1 MLQQTPVARVLPT
14 WRAWMNRWP
23 TPADLAASPTSEVIR
38 AWDRLGYPR
47 RAIRL
52 HRAAQ
57 VIVADHGGFVPSD
70 LDALLSLPGVGEY
83 TAGAVRAFAFDI
95 PALTLDTNVRRV
107 LARYLQ
113 GQALPTG
120 QVTRAERELT
130 WSIMPADG
138 ATKWMAG
145 LMELGALVCTAKKP
159 DCNHCPLV
167 TNCAWVAAGSPP
179 PVQPPRRQPQYVGS
193 DRQARG
199 HILAML
205 RNDVEALDLN
215 TIRAG
220 SDYVWA
226 DEAQAERALSGLASD
241 GLINLQN
248 DGKYCLPN

>member
-145 LMELGALVCTAKKP
+145 
-159 DCNHCPLV
+159 
-167 TNCAWVAAGSPP
+167 
-179 PVQPPRRQPQYVGS
+179 
-193 DRQARG
+193 
-199 HILAML
+199 
-205 RNDVEALDLN
+205 DLN
-215 TIRAG
+215 TVRAG

-241 GLINLQN
+241 GLINLRN